1 MKVRVLYLLQSSLF
15 SFLCMSIWDLL
26 SVLEKESADL
36 KVLALYLVT
45 NSDVK
50 IAFDCSWDML

>member
-1 MKVRVLYLLQSSLF
+1 
-15 SFLCMSIWDLL
+15 MSIWDLL

-36 KVLALYLVT
+36 KVLALYLVI

-50 IAFDCSWDML
+50 IAFDCSWDKEIKSDSHFLTD

>member
-36 KVLALYLVT
+36 KVLALYLVI

-50 IAFDCSWDML
+50 IAFDCSWD